1 MTRPGYARLPVPT
14 IPRAEY
20 LISAFRETAR
30 RLALVGSAWRARM
43 LRLWRWVADQYTDDP
58 RHPRT
63 GKRKTK
69 SKSAAQIPRPD
80 RP

>member
-1 MTRPGYARLPVPT
+1 MRPGSRIRLPGP
-14 IPRAEY
+14 PPSRAKHLLY
-20 LISAFRETAR
+20 GFREMAL
-30 RLALVGSAWRARM
+30 RLALLGSAWRARM

-69 SKSAAQIPRPD
+69 SKSAAHRPAG
-80 RP
+80 RF